1 MADVTQ
7 EMIMAWKEKG
17 PVFKCA
23 VGEIDVYFRP
33 LSRATY
39 FEIMQESASNSGMD
53 PELATVKKC
62 ILNEVPEK
70 TLNDRGGIAT
80 VVYEQI
86 MLKSGFVNVA
96 AEEV

>member
-17 PVFKCA
+17 PVFKCS
-23 VGEIDVYFRP
+23 VGDLDIYYRP

-39 FEIMQESASNSGMD
+39 FEIMQETASNSGTD
-53 PELATVKKC
+53 PELTTVMKC
-62 ILNEVPEK
+62 ILNEVSEK
-70 TLNDRGGIAT
+70 TLTERGGIAT

-96 AEEV
+96 SEEV

>member
-7 EMIMAWKEKG
+7 EMIATWKVSG
-17 PVFKCA
+17 PVFKCI
-23 VGEIDVYFRP
+23 VGDLDIYFRP
-33 LSRATY
+33 LSRDVY
-39 FEIMQESASNSGMD
+39 FEIMQESASNSSID
-53 PELATVKKC
+53 PELATVVKC
-62 ILNEVPEK
+62 ILNDVSEK
-70 TLNDRGGIAT
+70 TLKERGGIAT